1 MKFSAGAG
9 VCPNAAKATTSA
21 APKPTAFQPANM
33 RLIIPP
39 AFVSVHLLCGRN
51 RFGARGP
58 GFTAERQLEFPGNL
72 RPEFAQHVETH
83 VLQDAVAHA
92 LRCWR
97 ETALVVEMICVA
109 QHHGA
114 RRAQPFGEIEHAP
127 AIIAVRYHRVLHR
140 MEQTL
145 PAAAA
150 RQPVVTRVLREYRGV
165 RKVLEEPGGG
175 LVGEFGAKAPPI

>member
-1 MKFSAGAG
+1 MW
-9 VCPNAAKATTSA
+9 P
-21 APKPTAFQPANM
+21 M

-72 RPEFAQHVETH
+72 RPEFAQHIETH

-97 ETALVVEMICVA
+97 ETALAVPSHSEKLNMRRPSSRCATTACSIA
-109 QHHGA
+109 WSNRLPPLPRA
-114 RRAQPFGEIEHAP
+114 RR
-127 AIIAVRYHRVLHR
+127 
-140 MEQTL
+140 
-145 PAAAA
+145 
-150 RQPVVTRVLREYRGV
+150 
-165 RKVLEEPGGG
+165 
-175 LVGEFGAKAPPI
+175 